1 MKNRPLYHHLMK
13 NDTYFARYHQLLRQ
27 LIEERIEQGWLTG
40 RIAQLEQ
47 MILPYIQKDPTF
59 FCSVEDHRQA
69 VRVLEEVCRL
79 RAASIRAQLDGTIPA
94 TLQGRQAYPQKVIEV
109 SSLRLEDLGDFE
121 DLRASRKKQEEA
133 LRRILKQE
141 EQ

>member
-1 MKNRPLYHHLMK
+1 M
-13 NDTYFARYHQLLRQ
+13 
-27 LIEERIEQGWLTG
+27 
-40 RIAQLEQ
+40 
-47 MILPYIQKDPTF
+47 
-59 FCSVEDHRQA
+59 
-69 VRVLEEVCRL
+69 
-79 RAASIRAQLDGTIPA
+79 PA
-94 TLQGRQAYPQKVIEV
+94 GRQAYPQKVIEV